1 MIESGRPRR
10 LAILGFGA
18 RGAGLGKTFKSAG
31 FEVATVTAGRSS
43 RTEGRARE
51 AGVAEAADVLALVAD
66 CDTFLSVVPADQAVP
81 LAEQIMQAAQSRST
95 PLHFVDCNAMRPSKA
110 QRVAEIVTSG
120 GGVFTDAGIIGPP
133 PSPGRNATLLLA
145 SGPHRGLL
153 EALETP
159 ELTFKALGERLTEA
173 TEMKLLFAA
182 INKGTVAL
190 LMNVLAAAER
200 AGLKD
205 QLLAQV
211 DEMRPGLMGIATRS
225 APTLAEKSAR
235 WAIEMEDL
243 ADGLEDL
250 DADGAY
256 HRAAAESYRRLARN
270 LDAMGMGP
278 DADTPPGLDA
288 LMAAWLTRS
297 GPA

>member
-1 MIESGRPRR
+1 MTDIGPPRR
-10 LAILGFGA
+10 VAILGFGA
-18 RGAGLGKTFKSAG
+18 MGAGLGQVWQSVG
-31 FEVATVTAGRSS
+31 FEVATVTAGRSP
-43 RTEGRARE
+43 RTEARARA
-51 AGVAEAADVLALVAD
+51 AGVTDLEDVGALVAD

-81 LAEQIMQAAQSRST
+81 LAEQVMQAAQGRAT
-95 PLHFVDCNAMRPSKA
+95 PLHFVDCNAMRPSKTK
-110 QRVAEIVTSG
+110 RVAEIVASH

-133 PSPGRNATLLLA
+133 PSPGRNATLFLA
-145 SGPHRGLL
+145 SGPNREVLAPL
-153 EALETP
+153 ATP
-159 ELTFKALGERLTEA
+159 EVTFKALGDGLTEA

-205 QLLAQV
+205 QLMAQV
-211 DEMRPGLMGIATRS
+211 EDMRPGLMGIATRS
-225 APTLAEKSAR
+225 APSLADKSAR

-270 LDAMGMGP
+270 LDAAGAGP
-278 DADTPPGLDA
+278 GSDPPPGLEA
-288 LMAAWLTRS
+288 LLAAWLTKP
-297 GPA
+297 GAA